1 MSEPILELRDVTK
14 SFGGLDAVAGAS
26 FRLDPG
32 ELVGLV
38 GPNGAG
44 KSTTFDLASGYIQAT
59 TGEVRL
65 RGKSIGGTHPASLA
79 RMGLGRTFQMPV
91 SFPELSV
98 IDNVMV
104 GRPTT
109 APLMGALWGRWRADE
124 ARNRER
130 AQKLLA
136 KVGLGDRTEASAGDL
151 SGGELRML
159 EVARQLMTDPQ
170 LLLLDEP
177 TAGVA
182 PRMQARLGDLIE
194 SVNQS
199 GTTVLIVEHNLGFLL
214 NLVDRVICMAA
225 GSIIA
230 DGPPDEIR
238 RDPKVIAAYLGDH
251 GDVA

>member
-1 MSEPILELRDVTK
+1 
-14 SFGGLDAVAGAS
+14 
-26 FRLDPG
+26 
-32 ELVGLV
+32 
-38 GPNGAG
+38 
-44 KSTTFDLASGYIQAT
+44 
-59 TGEVRL
+59 
-65 RGKSIGGTHPASLA
+65 
-79 RMGLGRTFQMPV
+79 
-91 SFPELSV
+91 
-98 IDNVMV
+98 
-104 GRPTT
+104 
-109 APLMGALWGRWRADE
+109 
-124 ARNRER
+124 
-130 AQKLLA
+130 
-136 KVGLGDRTEASAGDL
+136 
-151 SGGELRML
+151 ML